1 MKQKLKKI
9 VGIILSIG
17 IGVFIIWWSVKG
29 LTNTQLTDI
38 KNAIV
43 NANYFWIGISVIIGL
58 LSHFSRAYRWKYLLE
73 PLGYQPKF
81 WNSVF
86 AIFIAYLVNLIIPRG
101 GEVVRAT
108 TISKYEAIPFEKA
121 FGTIVSERVVDLIL
135 LLLIILGALF
145 YQFSFVS
152 ELLLAKVPQNP
163 FLLILTGFLSLV
175 LVYYAYRFIRRSE
188 YKWLKKISGFIDGL
202 IEGVISIWTMENR
215 GAFIFHSV
223 FIWAMYLLMFYVI
236 SLAIPETSN
245 LSLGAVLNGFIGG
258 TFGTSANGGLG
269 TFPYA
274 VQKVFEM
281 YQINPDKAFAFGWLV
296 WSAQTLMI
304 LVFGLISLIVIP
316 IYNRKFL
323 E

>member
-1 MKQKLKKI
+1 VKQKLKKI
-9 VGIILSIG
+9 IGIFLSIG

-29 LTNTQLTDI
+29 LTNVQLTDI

-43 NANYFWIGISVIIGL
+43 NANYFWIGIAVIIGL
-58 LSHFSRAYRWKYLLE
+58 LSHFSRAYRWKYLLK
-73 PLGYQPKF
+73 PLGFQPKF

-108 TISKYEAIPFEKA
+108 TISKYEGIPFEKA
-121 FGTIVSERVVDLIL
+121 FGTIVAERVVDLIM

-152 ELLLAKVPQNP
+152 KLLLAKIPQNP
-163 FLLILTGFLSLV
+163 FLLIFVGLLSFV
-175 LVYYAYRFIRRSE
+175 LAYVVYTYIRRSE
-188 YKWLKKISGFIDGL
+188 YKWLKKVRGFVDGL
-202 IEGVISIWTMENR
+202 IEGVISVWTMENR

-223 FIWAMYLLMFYVI
+223 FIWSMYLLMFYVI

>member
-9 VGIILSIG
+9 IGIVLSIG
-17 IGVFIIWWSVKG
+17 IGVFIIWWSVRG
-29 LTNTQLTDI
+29 LTDAQLLDI

-43 NANYFWIGISVIIGL
+43 NANYFWIGISIIIGL

-86 AIFIAYLVNLIIPRG
+86 AIFIAYLVNLILPRG

-121 FGTIVSERVVDLIL
+121 FGTIVAERVVDLIM

-163 FLLILTGFLSLV
+163 FLLIFLGFLSLV
-175 LVYYAYRFIRRSE
+175 LIYYVYRFIRRSE

-202 IEGVISIWTMENR
+202 MEGVISIWTMENR

-223 FIWAMYLLMFYVI
+223 FIWAMYLLMFYVV
-236 SLAIPETSN
+236 SLAIPETAH
-245 LSLGAVLNGFIGG
+245 LSLSAVLNGFIGG
-258 TFGTSANGGLG
+258 TFGTSTNGGLG

-274 VQKVFEM
+274 IQKVFEM
-281 YQINPDKAFAFGWLV
+281 YQINSDKAFAFGWLM
-296 WSAQTLMI
+296 WSAQTVMI
-304 LVFGLISLIVIP
+304 LVFGLISLMVIP
-316 IYNRKFL
+316 MYNKKFL